1 MHCTMMP
8 NWFGLIILQLTFA
21 LQLKVVFSALGK
33 LLLLLPNLVSMIL
46 GCLFAAIHKF
56 FFKKKSEL
64 SASNNLD
71 AAKVK

>member
-8 NWFGLIILQLTFA
+8 NLFGLIILQLTFA

-56 FFKKKSEL
+56 L
-64 SASNNLD
+64 SGRIVSQTLISMLPN
-71 AAKVK
+71 